1 MGNSYRIRTTPGQD
15 KNLVIQVDQDF
26 EQLEILSL
34 KIRQDDV
41 YLRMCADYGV
51 IAGRVF
57 ANNGYGLPN
66 AKVSVF
72 VPILPEDEENP
83 IISTIYPFKTLE
95 DTNDDG
101 YKFNLLPYLPSYS
114 QHVPTGT
121 FPSRKDA
128 LVNQTAVELYDKYYK
143 YTVTTNDSGDYMI
156 FGVPVGT
163 QTLVMNLDLSDM
175 GEFSLAPA
183 DLIRMGV
190 AIEEQFNGVQFK
202 SSATFTELPQ
212 IIVINKTIEVSPF
225 WGQEEICQIGIT
237 RSDFDVTSSA
247 NIDIKPTAIFMGSLM
262 SSTEKSAVKTSS
274 ISQKQTGELCKMITG
289 PGEIIGITQTIF
301 QDNYGLPVLKRA
313 DLPNGGKLIDADG
326 VWMFDVP
333 MNNDYVYTNEFGE
346 KVLSEDPSK
355 GIPTTGK
362 YRFKIKWQ
370 QSTSISEDYKRGY
383 YIVPNI
389 REKGWSSSNPD
400 SDPLLA
406 NPSSVE
412 WQKAQ
417 KSYTFSLDWS
427 AYTTSTTYNLTNP
440 DIADAVNCEDT
451 FYQFDYNKVYTTASL
466 VDNHKSAKNKEKF
479 LGIKR
484 IDDDTCEDSVN
495 RYPVNDGVFHT
506 TLIWRIF
513 NILIV
518 IIGVLLR
525 YIVLPLYHIVAFLWN
540 TWLIIFLLAV
550 FEYLVANK
558 IFDLYVSILLA
569 TSSVP
574 PDTGAALAFK
584 FQIVIWGLFG
594 IAVAVAFGLLL
605 STGWKFPKLK
615 FPMITYPDCDTCD
628 CDGNT
633 DDAPPFE
640 PPSGTSVNLQSV
652 NSVLVPYNTENPYL
666 NLNINFSTYFPSP
679 WSSSTDKTSIIRLLT
694 GNSGTTFTNGV
705 PITEISGGAIYNT
718 SQIPF
723 GERINLFNTKGKYY
737 EGVNQ
742 VSITI
747 EPGTNTSP
755 TDYYLDNVIVV
766 IGNSGVVT
774 TLTAGTMFSFVNP
787 SNSQDINLTGGTTN
801 VYGTNNVTGTT
812 VYPNPIS
819 ITYANPTS
827 KSSGNITASFTTT
840 SSNSTDKVYQYPSD
854 IEYFQV
860 LTGLTVSEFRTI
872 SSSLPKIQ
880 GSFAELIESETT
892 ITRTIGSTT
901 ITKTIK
907 PIDLDFID
915 QQILIIQRGVDPY
928 SPVYNMKVRLGK
940 IFGGNNFSDVEFESD
955 YRLNIPVRNT
965 TATTISDMMYNHN
978 PIPGATNATIDNGF
992 QLYFPSYIFTAST
1005 TQYMGYPSKLQ
1016 NYYSQIGRN
1025 LVIIPGTYLINNA
1038 VMSSALDLYTTPPTN
1053 VVGGSYDISS
1063 KNTNRFYSSSPTN
1076 QSATY
1081 NLNES
1086 FEGGSFMF
1094 GTTTPT
1100 ASTTGYYFTKIYP
1113 TGTTISMTDYDR
1125 IVMRSD
1131 RLPSGD
1137 LFKTYLNNTYLLQQ
1151 NNLMNIY
1158 SFTET
1163 GVMSTGPTLFNPSY
1177 GGGDGLSDG
1186 NAYNSVLNSFN
1197 CNGISELKCYE
1208 GDGLG
1213 LTVNQVC
1220 KNDDS
1225 VENGCYIFVKNPLF
1239 GLPND
1244 FKLMGE
1250 YIYRFR
1256 FNYGLCQG
1264 VLSNVFNN
1272 NWING
1277 NLYAYPFKVDTI
1289 FGSNNKVSRRK
1300 YPNKLVVLHDET
1312 NSFYYRSSPYDA
1324 SSNLF
1329 IGSPGN
1335 QSGDGGNVR
1344 NLKTPTTILNMGPR
1358 EAFLKEISLNN
1369 NFDGYNMIK
1378 MPQTTYN
1385 DLSEMINFFGI
1396 IRLTN
1401 ATGFLNKMF
1410 GNQITRLFSRSGRK
1424 VDADFAQSSAIN
1436 SQIGVIPFDA
1446 DFYETSGTTFGT
1458 TGVDF
1463 PVIAASFNGT
1473 VPAAAGGGN
1482 ANMIMMGIYFSSS
1495 TEDMQIRDYIT
1506 PGRVIRYDTG
1516 ANEFVYDY
1524 TPIKSQVVP
1533 NYRWNIN
1540 AGNSI
1545 FGSQTNEWETSISGI
1560 TALPFQKMERF
1571 NDDFPKGAT
1580 GSYDGP
1586 DAYNARGYLFSVSGL
1601 NATGGNAIYQLT
1613 PTTTPNPALGG
1624 APWYFY
1630 FGVKKGATAINKFYT
1645 TYIGE
1650 TTLNG

>member
-41 YLRMCADYGV
+41 YLRMCSDYGV

-72 VPILPEDEENP
+72 VPILPEDENNP

-183 DLIRMGV
+183 DLVRMGV
-190 AIEEQFNGVQFK
+190 ATEEQFNGNQFK
-202 SSATFTELPQ
+202 SSATFSELPQ

-225 WGQEEICQIGIT
+225 WGQEEICQIGVT

-247 NIDIKPTAIFMGSLM
+247 NIDISPTAIFMGSLM

-274 ISQKQTGELCKMITG
+274 VSQKQTGELCKMITG

-313 DLPNGGKLIDADG
+313 DLPSGGKLIDGDG

-389 REKGWSSSNPD
+389 REKGWTNPNN
-400 SDPLLA
+400 DPLLS
-406 NPSSVE
+406 NPSSIE

-440 DIADAVNCEDT
+440 DIAAAVNCEDT

-466 VDNHKSAKNKEKF
+466 VDNHKSSKNKEKF

-513 NILIV
+513 NILII
-518 IIGVLLR
+518 IIGLLLR
-525 YIVLPLYHIVAFLWN
+525 FIVLPIYHILAFLWD
-540 TWLIIFLLAV
+540 TWLKDVLWLVIILIIGYFIKTKIVGAAGAS
-550 FEYLVANK
+550 AN
-558 IFDLYVSILLA
+558 
-569 TSSVP
+569 VP
-574 PDTGAALAFK
+574 PDYGAMLGFLAGAALLSGLAILLTVIYFK
-584 FQIVIWGLFG
+584 ELRQ
-594 IAVAVAFGLLL
+594 
-605 STGWKFPKLK
+605 WKFPPIK

-628 CDGNT
+628 CEGNT

-640 PPSGTSVNLQSV
+640 PASGSTSVSTQPLS
-652 NSVLVPYNTENPYL
+652 SVLVQYNTSDINSPYA
-666 NLNINFSTYFPSP
+666 NLDLNFSSYFPSP
-679 WSSSTDKTSIIRLLT
+679 WSSSTDKASILRLLA
-694 GNSGTTFTNGV
+694 GNSSTTYTNGV
-705 PITEISGGAIYNT
+705 PITETPVPGVVYNT

-742 VSITI
+742 VKITI
-747 EPGTNTSP
+747 EPVNNTS
-755 TDYYLDNVIVV
+755 YYLDNVIVV
-766 IGNSGVVT
+766 IGTSATVS
-774 TLTAGTMFSFVNP
+774 LTAGTMFSLVNP
-787 SNSQDINLTGGTTN
+787 SNSQDTNITGGPTN
-801 VYGTNNVTGTT
+801 FYGSNNITGTT
-812 VYPNPIS
+812 TYPNPIS
-819 ITYANPTS
+819 VTYANPTS
-827 KSSGNITASFTTT
+827 KNSGNITASFATT
-840 SSNSTDKVYQYPSD
+840 STTGADKVYQYPSD

-860 LTGLTVSEFRTI
+860 LANMTVSQFRALAP
-872 SSSLPKIQ
+872 SSPIQ
-880 GSFAELIESETT
+880 GSFAELIESTTT
-892 ITRTIGSTT
+892 ITRTIGNQT
-901 ITKTIK
+901 ITRTIK
-907 PIDLDFID
+907 PIDLDYNTE
-915 QQILIIQRGVDPY
+915 QILIIQRGVDPY
-928 SPVYNMKVRLGK
+928 SPVYNMKVELGK
-940 IFGGNNFSDVEFESD
+940 IFGNNNFNAYDVTGD

-965 TATTISDMMYNHN
+965 TASPSDLMYNHN
-978 PIPGATNATIDNGF
+978 PSPGATNATIDNGF
-992 QLYFPSYIFTAST
+992 HLYFPSYIFKPSP
-1005 TQYMGYPSKLQ
+1005 TQYIPYASKLQ
-1016 NYYSQIGRN
+1016 NYYSQIGVKLLN
-1025 LVIIPGTYLINNA
+1025 TNPHYFVDTAEPGSEFNVCANS
-1038 VMSSALDLYTTPPTN
+1038 VVNDVFTN
-1053 VVGGSYDISS
+1053 TS
-1063 KNTNRFYSSSPTN
+1063 NRFYSGIISSG
-1076 QSATY
+1076 TY
-1081 NLNES
+1081 GSTES
-1086 FEGGSFMF
+1086 IEGGSFMY
-1094 GTTTPT
+1094 GTPT
-1100 ASTTGYYFTKIYP
+1100 SGYYFTKIYP
-1113 TGTTISMTDYDR
+1113 TSSIISMTDSDR

-1137 LFKTYLNNTYLLQQ
+1137 LLKTYLNNTLLLQQ
-1151 NNLMNIY
+1151 NNNMNIY

-1163 GVMSTGPTLFNPSY
+1163 EVISTGPTLFNPSY
-1177 GGGDGLSDG
+1177 GGGDGLSDE
-1186 NAYNSVLNSFN
+1186 NAYNSVLNSFT
-1197 CNGISELKCYE
+1197 CNGIAQLKCYE
-1208 GDGLG
+1208 GVGLG
-1213 LTVNQVC
+1213 LTVSIPC
-1220 KNDDS
+1220 KNSDS
-1225 VENGCYIFVKNPLF
+1225 VENGCYIFVKKPLK
-1239 GLPND
+1239 GLGSD
-1244 FKLMGE
+1244 MRLMDE

-1289 FGSNNKVSRRK
+1289 FGSNNKVKLRK
-1300 YPNKLVVLHDET
+1300 YPKNLVVLHEET
-1312 NSFYYRSSPYDA
+1312 NNFYYRSSPYDE
-1324 SSNLF
+1324 STNSF
-1329 IGSPGN
+1329 IGSTGN
-1335 QSGDGGNVR
+1335 QPSSGGNQR

-1378 MPQTTYN
+1378 MPQTTYK
-1385 DLSEMINFFGI
+1385 DLSEMINFFSI
-1396 IRLTN
+1396 IRLTD
-1401 ATGFLNKMF
+1401 ADGFLKKMF

-1446 DFYETSGTTFGT
+1446 DFYTTSGTSIGT
-1458 TGVDF
+1458 GIDF
-1463 PVIAASFNGT
+1463 SVIAAKFQGT
-1473 VPAAAGGGN
+1473 VPVAAGGGTS
-1482 ANMIMMGIYFSSS
+1482 NMIMMGIYFSSS

-1516 ANEFVYDY
+1516 ANTFVYDY

-1540 AGNSI
+1540 PGSSI
-1545 FGSQTNEWETSISGI
+1545 FGSQTNEWATDGVSIE
-1560 TALPFQKMERF
+1560 ALPFQKMERF
-1571 NDDFPKGAT
+1571 NDKFPVGAT

-1586 DAYNARGYLFSVSGL
+1586 DAYNARGYLFSVSNL
-1601 NATGGNAIYQLT
+1601 TATGGNAIYQLT
-1613 PTTTPNPALGG
+1613 PATNPNPALGG

-1645 TYIGE
+1645 AYIGE

>member
-72 VPILPEDEENP
+72 VPILPEDENNP

-183 DLIRMGV
+183 DLVRMGV
-190 AIEEQFNGVQFK
+190 ATEEQFNGVQFK

-262 SSTEKSAVKTSS
+262 SSNEKSAVKTSS

-313 DLPNGGKLIDADG
+313 DLPNGGKLIDGDG

-389 REKGWSSSNPD
+389 KEKGWSLSNPD

-406 NPSSVE
+406 NPTSIE

-513 NILIV
+513 NILII

-525 YIVLPLYHIVAFLWN
+525 YIVLPLYHILAFLWN
-540 TWLIIFLLAV
+540 YWLIQVLGAI
-550 FEYLVANK
+550 LVLICINNA
-558 IFDLYVSILLA
+558 A
-569 TSSVP
+569 TNATNYGVAMAGVP
-574 PDTGAALAFK
+574 PDTGAANAFLFTSLAWFT
-584 FQIVIWGLFG
+584 LAAG
-594 IAVAVAFGLLL
+594 IGATFFLLL
-605 STGWKFPKLK
+605 GLWKFKPIK

-640 PPSGTSVNLQSV
+640 PSSGTSVSTQPL
-652 NSVLVPYNTENPYL
+652 NSVLVPYNTDLPYTKL
-666 NLNINFSTYFPSP
+666 NTNFSTYFPSP
-679 WSSSTDKTSIIRLLT
+679 WSSSTDKTSILRLLT
-694 GNSGTTFTNGV
+694 GNSGTTYTNGV
-705 PITEISGGAIYNT
+705 PITEISGGAVYNT

-747 EPGTNTSP
+747 EPINNSTAF
-755 TDYYLDNVIVV
+755 YLDNVIVV
-766 IGNSGVVT
+766 IATSGILS

-801 VYGTNNVTGTT
+801 VYGTNNITGTT
-812 VYPNPIS
+812 VYPNPIN

-827 KSSGNITASFTTT
+827 KNSGNVTASFTTT

-860 LTGLTVSEFRTI
+860 LTGLTVSQFRAI
-872 SSSLPKIQ
+872 SSSLPLVQ
-880 GSFAELIESETT
+880 GSFAELIESTTT
-892 ITRTIGSTT
+892 IRKTTGITT

-907 PIDLDFID
+907 PIDLDIID
-915 QQILIIQRGVDPY
+915 EQILIIQRGVDPY

-965 TATTISDMMYNHN
+965 TNTSISDMMYNHN

-992 QLYFPSYIFTAST
+992 QLYFPSYVFTPSS
-1005 TQYMGYPSKLQ
+1005 TQYMGYASKLQ
-1016 NYYSQIGRN
+1016 NYYSQIGVK
-1025 LVIIPGTYLINNA
+1025 LLTPPGTYLIDSTLPTTTAFN
-1038 VMSSALDLYTTPPTN
+1038 LYAASITYNGANDVFSLT
-1053 VVGGSYDISS
+1053 S
-1063 KNTNRFYSSSPTN
+1063 NRFYTASTTN

-1081 NLNES
+1081 NPNES
-1086 FEGGSFMF
+1086 IEGGSFMF

-1113 TGTTISMTDYDR
+1113 TGSTITMTDSNK
-1125 IVMRSD
+1125 IVMKSD

-1151 NNLMNIY
+1151 NNVMNIY

-1163 GVMSTGPTLFNPSY
+1163 GVISTGPTLFNPSY
-1177 GGGDGLSDG
+1177 GGGDGLSDE
-1186 NAYNSVLNSFN
+1186 NAYNSVLNSFT
-1197 CNGISELKCYE
+1197 CNGIAELKCYE
-1208 GDGLG
+1208 NEGLS
-1213 LTVNQVC
+1213 LIVNQGC

-1225 VENGCYIFVKNPLF
+1225 VENGCYIFVKDPLF
-1239 GLPND
+1239 GLSKD
-1244 FKLMGE
+1244 FKSMGE

-1289 FGSNNKVSRRK
+1289 FGSNNKVSQRK
-1300 YPNKLVVLHDET
+1300 YPKNLVVLHDET
-1312 NSFYYRSSPYDA
+1312 NNFYYRSSPYDD
-1324 SSNLF
+1324 STDLF

-1335 QSGDGGNVR
+1335 QQGDGGNVR

-1358 EAFLKEISLNN
+1358 ESFLKEISLNN
-1369 NFDGYNMIK
+1369 NFDGYNMVKI
-1378 MPQTTYN
+1378 PQTTYK
-1385 DLSEMINFFGI
+1385 DLSEMINFFSI
-1396 IRLTN
+1396 IRLTDSK
-1401 ATGFLNKMF
+1401 GFLQKMF

-1446 DFYETSGTTFGT
+1446 DFYTTSGNTFGT

-1463 PVIAASFNGT
+1463 SVIAASFNGT
-1473 VPAAAGGGN
+1473 VPAAAGGGFS
-1482 ANMIMMGIYFSSS
+1482 NMIMMGIYFSSS

-1516 ANEFVYDY
+1516 ANKFVYDY

-1533 NYRWNIN
+1533 NYKWNIN
-1540 AGNSI
+1540 AGGSI

-1560 TALPFQKMERF
+1560 TELPYQKMERY

-1601 NATGGNAIYQLT
+1601 NATGGNAIYQLN
-1613 PTTTPNPALGG
+1613 PNTTPNPALGG

>member
-1 MGNSYRIRTTPGQD
+1 
-15 KNLVIQVDQDF
+15 
-26 EQLEILSL
+26 
-34 KIRQDDV
+34 
-41 YLRMCADYGV
+41 
-51 IAGRVF
+51 
-57 ANNGYGLPN
+57 
-66 AKVSVF
+66 
-72 VPILPEDEENP
+72 
-83 IISTIYPFKTLE
+83 
-95 DTNDDG
+95 
-101 YKFNLLPYLPSYS
+101 
-114 QHVPTGT
+114 
-121 FPSRKDA
+121 
-128 LVNQTAVELYDKYYK
+128 
-143 YTVTTNDSGDYMI
+143 MI

-183 DLIRMGV
+183 DLVRMGV
-190 AIEEQFNGVQFK
+190 ATEEQFNGTQFK
-202 SSATFTELPQ
+202 SSATFSELPQ

-262 SSTEKSAVKTSS
+262 SSTEKSAVKTSNV
-274 ISQKQTGELCKMITG
+274 SQKQTGELCKMITG

-313 DLPNGGKLIDADG
+313 DLPNGGKLIDGDG

-333 MNNDYVYTNEFGE
+333 MNNDYVFTNEFGE
-346 KVLSEDPSK
+346 KVLSEDPTK

-389 REKGWSSSNPD
+389 REKGWSSTNPNV
-400 SDPLLA
+400 DPLLLS
-406 NPSSVE
+406 PTSIE

-440 DIADAVNCEDT
+440 DIAAAVNCEDT

-513 NILIV
+513 NILII

-540 TWLIIFLLAV
+540 TWLIGLL
-550 FEYLVANK
+550 FGYLMALCVKQIANLWTA
-558 IFDLYVSILLA
+558 IGLA
-569 TSSVP
+569 NAAVP
-574 PDTGAALAFK
+574 PDTGAAAGFYI
-584 FQIVIWGLFG
+584 QIVAWG
-594 IAVAVAFGLLL
+594 VAIVLLL
-605 STGWKFPKLK
+605 AAFVFIGLWKFPPLK

-633 DDAPPFE
+633 DDAPPIE
-640 PPSGTSVNLQSV
+640 PPPGLSVSV
-652 NSVLVPYNTENPYL
+652 QPPTETVLVPYNTDSPYYKL
-666 NLNINFSTYFPSP
+666 NTSFSTYFPGP
-679 WSSSTDKTSIIRLLT
+679 NWNSSTDKTSIFRLIT
-694 GNSGTTFTNGV
+694 GNSGTTYTNGV
-705 PITEISGGAIYNT
+705 PIKETSGNAEFTT

-747 EPGTNTSP
+747 EPVQNTSS
-755 TDYYLDNVIVV
+755 TAFYLDNVIVV
-766 IGNSGVVT
+766 IGLPPQT
-774 TLTAGTMFSFVNP
+774 LTLTAGTMFSFVNP
-787 SNSQDINLTGGTTN
+787 SKSQDINITGGTTN
-801 VYGTNNVTGTT
+801 IYGTNNITGTT
-812 VYPNPIS
+812 TYPSTIN
-819 ITYANPTS
+819 ITYANPNST
-827 KSSGNITASFTTT
+827 SGNITKSFTTN
-840 SSNSTDKVYQYPSD
+840 SNGPDKVYQYPSD

-860 LTGLTVSEFRTI
+860 LTGMTVSQFRAMAP
-872 SSSLPKIQ
+872 SSPIQ
-880 GSFAELIESETT
+880 GSFAELIESK
-892 ITRTIGSTT
+892 TT
-901 ITKTIK
+901 ITKTIPNPSSPGTYLSYNSVIK
-907 PIDLDFID
+907 PIDLDTID
-915 QQILIIQRGVDPY
+915 EQILIIQRGVDPY
-928 SPVYNMKVRLGK
+928 SPVYNMKVRLGT
-940 IFGGNNFSDVEFESD
+940 IFGFNNINSVFVEGD

-965 TATTISDMMYNHN
+965 TASTISDMMYNHN
-978 PIPGATNATIDNGF
+978 PIPGATNATVDNGF
-992 QLYFPSYIFTAST
+992 HLYFPSYVFTAG
-1005 TQYMGYPSKLQ
+1005 TQYTGYASKLQ
-1016 NYYSQIGRN
+1016 NYYSQIGKKLLTASPPYYVDN
-1025 LVIIPGTYLINNA
+1025 NISASAFNACVNSGTNF
-1038 VMSSALDLYTTPPTN
+1038 
-1053 VVGGSYDISS
+1053 GGNDVFT
-1063 KNTNRFYSSSPTN
+1063 KNTNRFWSVIISSS
-1076 QSATY
+1076 TY
-1081 NLNES
+1081 GSTES
-1086 FEGGSFMF
+1086 IEGGSFMY
-1094 GTTTPT
+1094 GTGQFYSYGQSTP
-1100 ASTTGYYFTKIYP
+1100 GYYFTKIYP
-1113 TGTTISMTDYDR
+1113 TGTTISMSDSNR

-1151 NNLMNIY
+1151 NNNINIY

-1163 GVMSTGPTLFNPSY
+1163 GVASTGPTLFNPSY
-1177 GGGDGLSDG
+1177 GGDDGLSDN

-1197 CNGISELKCYE
+1197 CNGIAKLECYE
-1208 GDGLG
+1208 KNGLS

-1220 KNDDS
+1220 KNKDS
-1225 VENGCYIFVKNPLF
+1225 IENGCYIFVKEPLL
-1239 GLPND
+1239 GLIDGSD
-1244 FKLMGE
+1244 FKSMGE

-1289 FGSNNKVSRRK
+1289 FGSNNKVSQRK
-1300 YPNKLVVLHDET
+1300 YPKNLVVLHDET
-1312 NSFYYRSSPYDA
+1312 NNFYYRSSPYDE
-1324 SSNLF
+1324 STNSF

-1335 QSGDGGNVR
+1335 QSGSGGNVR

-1369 NFDGYNMIK
+1369 NFDGYNMVK
-1378 MPQTTYN
+1378 MPQTTYK
-1385 DLSEMINFFGI
+1385 DLSEMINFFSI
-1396 IRLTN
+1396 IRLTDSD
-1401 ATGFLNKMF
+1401 GFLNKMF
-1410 GNQITRLFSRSGRK
+1410 GNQITRLFSRNGRK

-1446 DFYETSGTTFGT
+1446 DFYTTSGTTFA

-1463 PVIAASFNGT
+1463 SVIAASFNGT
-1473 VPAAAGGGN
+1473 VPGGAGGGN
-1482 ANMIMMGIYFSSS
+1482 SNMIMMGIYFSSS

-1516 ANEFVYDY
+1516 ANQFVYDY
-1524 TPIKSQVVP
+1524 TIIKSQVVP
-1533 NYRWNIN
+1533 NYKWDVK
-1540 AGNSI
+1540 AGFSI
-1545 FGSQTNEWETSISGI
+1545 FGSQTNEWSTDGISINNNLSFE
-1560 TALPFQKMERF
+1560 ALPYQEMERY
-1571 NDDFPKGAT
+1571 NDNFPKGAT

-1586 DAYNARGYLFSVSGL
+1586 DAYNARGYLFSVLGL
-1601 NATGGNAIYQLT
+1601 TATGGNPIFQII
-1613 PTTTPNPALGG
+1613 PQTTPNPSLGG

-1630 FGVKKGATAINKFYT
+1630 FGVKKGATAINRFYT

-1650 TTLNG
+1650 TELNG

>member
-72 VPILPEDEENP
+72 VPILPEDENNP

-190 AIEEQFNGVQFK
+190 ATEEQFNGVQFK

-212 IIVINKTIEVSPF
+212 IVVINKTIEVSPF

-262 SSTEKSAVKTSS
+262 SSNEKSAVKTSS
-274 ISQKQTGELCKMITG
+274 VSQKQTGELCKMITG

-313 DLPNGGKLIDADG
+313 DLPNGGKLIDGDG

-333 MNNDYVYTNEFGE
+333 MNNDYVFTNEFGE
-346 KVLSEDPSK
+346 KVLSEDPTK

-389 REKGWSSSNPD
+389 REKGWSLSNPD
-400 SDPLLA
+400 SDPLA
-406 NPSSVE
+406 ITNPSSID

-513 NILIV
+513 NILII
-518 IIGVLLR
+518 IIGLLLR
-525 YIVLPLYHIVAFLWN
+525 YVVLPIYHLLAWLFDDFLILFITFGLIAFF
-540 TWLIIFLLAV
+540 TAMALINLVSWQISLSGLDAAASNGFLLNSAQWFAGAV
-550 FEYLVANK
+550 
-558 IFDLYVSILLA
+558 
-569 TSSVP
+569 
-574 PDTGAALAFK
+574 ALA
-584 FQIVIWGLFG
+584 LF
-594 IAVAVAFGLLL
+594 
-605 STGWKFPKLK
+605 STLITRARVYLPPLY

-628 CDGNT
+628 CNGNT

-640 PPSGTSVNLQSV
+640 PPSGTSVSAQSV
-652 NSVLVPYNTENPYL
+652 KSVLVPYNTDFAYG
-666 NLNINFSTYFPSP
+666 NLYANFPTYFPGP
-679 WSSSTDKTSIIRLLT
+679 NWNSSTDSASIFRLLT
-694 GNSGTTFTNGV
+694 GNSGTTYTNGV
-705 PITEISGGAIYNT
+705 PISEPPGGSVYNT

-742 VSITI
+742 VKITI
-747 EPGTNTSP
+747 EPVTNTSS
-755 TDYYLDNVIVV
+755 TAYYLDNVIVV
-766 IGNSGVVT
+766 IGTSTVAPL
-774 TLTAGTMFSFVNP
+774 LTAGTMFSFVNP
-787 SNSQDINLTGGTTN
+787 SNSQDINITGGTTN
-801 VYGTNNVTGTT
+801 VYGTNSVTGTT
-812 VYPNPIS
+812 TYPSTIN
-819 ITYANPTS
+819 ITYANPNS
-827 KSSGNITASFTTT
+827 KNSGNIPVSFTTT

-860 LTGLTVSEFRTI
+860 LTGLTVSQFRAI
-872 SSSLPKIQ
+872 SSTLPKIQ
-880 GSFAELIESETT
+880 GSFAELIEST
-892 ITRTIGSTT
+892 TT
-901 ITKTIK
+901 ITKTVGTTTYTATIK
-907 PIDLDFID
+907 PIDLDAID
-915 QQILIIQRGVDPY
+915 EQILIIQRGVDPY
-928 SPVYNMKVRLGK
+928 SPAYNMKVRVGK

-965 TATTISDMMYNHN
+965 TASTISDMMYNHN
-978 PIPGATNATIDNGF
+978 PGPGTTNGTSNNGF
-992 QLYFPSYIFTAST
+992 ELYFPSYIFKPSPTD
-1005 TQYMGYPSKLQ
+1005 YMGYASKLQ
-1016 NYYSQIGRN
+1016 NYYSQIGVK
-1025 LVIIPGTYLINNA
+1025 LLTPPGTYLID
-1038 VMSSALDLYTTPPTN
+1038 SALPTTTAFNLYAASITYNGANDVFSLT
-1053 VVGGSYDISS
+1053 S
-1063 KNTNRFYSSSPTN
+1063 NRFYSTSTTN

-1081 NLNES
+1081 NPNES
-1086 FEGGSFMF
+1086 IEGGSFMF
-1094 GTTTPT
+1094 GTTTLP
-1100 ASTTGYYFTKIYP
+1100 TTGYYFTKIYP
-1113 TGTTISMTDYDR
+1113 TSSIISMSDSNR
-1125 IVMRSD
+1125 IVMKSD

-1137 LFKTYLNNTYLLQQ
+1137 VLKTYLNNTLLLQQ
-1151 NNLMNIY
+1151 NNNINIY
-1158 SFTET
+1158 SFTEI
-1163 GVMSTGPTLFNPSY
+1163 GLASTGPTLLNPSY
-1177 GGGDGLSDG
+1177 GGGDGLSDD
-1186 NAYNSVLNSFN
+1186 NAYNSVLNSFT
-1197 CNGISELKCYE
+1197 CNGIAELKCYE
-1208 GDGLG
+1208 NEGLS
-1213 LTVNQVC
+1213 LTVNQGC

-1225 VENGCYIFVKNPLF
+1225 VQNGCYIFVKKPLKD
-1239 GLPND
+1239 LPKD
-1244 FKLMGE
+1244 ITLMGE

-1277 NLYAYPFKVDTI
+1277 NLYAFPFKVDTI
-1289 FGSNNKVSRRK
+1289 FGSNNKVSQRK
-1300 YPNKLVVLHDET
+1300 YPKNLVVLHDET
-1312 NSFYYRSSPYDA
+1312 NSFYYRSSPYDD

-1335 QSGDGGNVR
+1335 QQTSGGNVR

-1369 NFDGYNMIK
+1369 NFDGYNMVK
-1378 MPQTTYN
+1378 MPQTTYK
-1385 DLSEMINFFGI
+1385 DLSEMINFFSI
-1396 IRLTN
+1396 IRLTDSK
-1401 ATGFLNKMF
+1401 GFLNKMF

-1446 DFYETSGTTFGT
+1446 DFYTTSGTSFGT
-1458 TGVDF
+1458 TAVDF
-1463 PVIAASFNGT
+1463 SVVAAKFNGT
-1473 VPAAAGGGN
+1473 VPGAAGGGFSD
-1482 ANMIMMGIYFSSS
+1482 MIMMGIYFSSS

-1506 PGRVIRYDTG
+1506 PGRVIRYNTG
-1516 ANEFVYDY
+1516 LNKFVYDY

-1533 NYRWNIN
+1533 NYKWKIN
-1540 AGNSI
+1540 AGDTI
-1545 FGSQTNEWETSISGI
+1545 FGSQTNEWETNI
-1560 TALPFQKMERF
+1560 TEIEALSYQKMERF
-1571 NDDFPKGAT
+1571 DNDFPKGAT

-1601 NATGGNAIYQLT
+1601 NATGGNAIFQLK
-1613 PTTTPNPALGG
+1613 PQTTPNPALGG

>member
-1 MGNSYRIRTTPGQD
+1 MGNSYRIKTTPGQD

-41 YLRMCADYGV
+41 YLRMCSDYGV

-72 VPILPEDEENP
+72 VPILPEDENNP

-190 AIEEQFNGVQFK
+190 ATEEQFNGVQFK
-202 SSATFTELPQ
+202 SSATFSELPQ
-212 IIVINKTIEVSPF
+212 IVVINKTIEVSPF

-262 SSTEKSAVKTSS
+262 SSTEKSAVKTSNV
-274 ISQKQTGELCKMITG
+274 SQKQTGELCKMITG

-313 DLPNGGKLIDADG
+313 DLPNGGKLIDGDG

-333 MNNDYVYTNEFGE
+333 MNNDYVFTNEFGE

-389 REKGWSSSNPD
+389 REKGWTNPNN
-400 SDPLLA
+400 DPLLS
-406 NPSSVE
+406 NPSSIE

-440 DIADAVNCEDT
+440 DIAAAVNCEDT

-466 VDNHKSAKNKEKF
+466 IDNHKSSRNKEKF

-513 NILIV
+513 NILII
-518 IIGVLLR
+518 IIGLLLK
-525 YIVLPLYHIVAFLWN
+525 YIVLPIYHIIAFLWN
-540 TWLIIFLLAV
+540 GWFKLALYAFL
-550 FEYLVANK
+550 
-558 IFDLYVSILLA
+558 
-569 TSSVP
+569 
-574 PDTGAALAFK
+574 AALIGNQLVTTGTAAGFAYSGGD
-584 FQIVIWGLFG
+584 IGAGIGLTAIAAIWG
-594 IAVAVAFGLLL
+594 IALIAL
-605 STGWKFPKLK
+605 TGVFIYFAQYKFPPIKL
-615 FPMITYPDCDTCD
+615 PMITYPDCDTCD
-628 CDGNT
+628 CEGNT
-633 DDAPPFE
+633 DDAPPIE
-640 PPSGTSVNLQSV
+640 PASGSTSVSTQAV
-652 NSVLVPYNTENPYL
+652 NSILVPYNTNSPYV
-666 NLNINFSTYFPSP
+666 NLDINFSSYFPSP
-679 WSSSTDKTSIIRLLT
+679 WSSSTDKASILRLLT
-694 GNSGTTFTNGV
+694 GNPSTTSTNGV
-705 PITEISGGAIYNT
+705 PITESSGGAVYNT

-742 VSITI
+742 VKITI
-747 EPGTNTSP
+747 EPVNNTSP
-755 TDYYLDNVIVV
+755 TAYYLDNVIVV
-766 IGNSGVVT
+766 IG
-774 TLTAGTMFSFVNP
+774 TLGTSSLNAGTMFSFVNP
-787 SNSQDINLTGGTTN
+787 SNSQDNNITGGTTN
-801 VYGTNNVTGTT
+801 VYGSNNITGTT
-812 VYPNPIS
+812 TYPNPIS
-819 ITYANPTS
+819 ITYANPNS
-827 KSSGNITASFTTT
+827 KNSPNITVSFATTT
-840 SSNSTDKVYQYPSD
+840 TTGADKVYQYPSD

-860 LTGLTVSEFRTI
+860 LANMTVSQFRAAAAAATPTPI
-872 SSSLPKIQ
+872 P
-880 GSFAELIESETT
+880 GSFAELIESTTT
-892 ITRTIGSTT
+892 ITRTIGNTT

-907 PIDLDFID
+907 PIDLDD
-915 QQILIIQRGVDPY
+915 KEEQILIIQRGVDPY
-928 SPVYNMKVRLGK
+928 SPVYNMKVELGK
-940 IFGGNNFSDVEFESD
+940 IFGNNNFSAYDVTGD

-965 TATTISDMMYNHN
+965 TATTISDMMYNHDAN
-978 PIPGATNATIDNGF
+978 STNALPDNGF
-992 QLYFPSYIFTAST
+992 HLYFPSYIFKPSP
-1005 TQYMGYPSKLQ
+1005 TQYAGYASKLQ
-1016 NYYSQIGRN
+1016 NYYSQIGYKLLTTLPSYYVDN
-1025 LVIIPGTYLINNA
+1025 AEPGSAFYTNYVDGSPIIGGND
-1038 VMSSALDLYTTPPTN
+1038 VSSL
-1053 VVGGSYDISS
+1053 
-1063 KNTNRFYSSSPTN
+1063 NTNRFYSTLTTN
-1076 QSATY
+1076 KSATY
-1081 NLNES
+1081 GQFES
-1086 FEGGSFMF
+1086 FEGGSFMY
-1094 GTTTPT
+1094 GTPT
-1100 ASTTGYYFTKIYP
+1100 SGYYFTKIYP
-1113 TGTTISMTDYDR
+1113 TSSIISMTDSDR
-1125 IVMRSD
+1125 IVMKSD

-1137 LFKTYLNNTYLLQQ
+1137 SLKTYLNNTLLLQQ
-1151 NNLMNIY
+1151 NNNITIY

-1163 GVMSTGPTLFNPSY
+1163 AVISSGPTLFTPSY
-1177 GGGDGLSDG
+1177 GGGDGLSDE
-1186 NAYNSVLNSFN
+1186 NAYNSVLNSFD
-1197 CNGISELKCYE
+1197 CNGIVQLECYE
-1208 GDGLG
+1208 GVGLG
-1213 LTVNQVC
+1213 LTVNIPC
-1220 KNDDS
+1220 KNSDS
-1225 VENGCYIFVKNPLF
+1225 VENGCYVFVKEPLL
-1239 GLPND
+1239 GLPSD
-1244 FKLMGE
+1244 FQLMNE

-1289 FGSNNKVSRRK
+1289 FGSNNKVKLRK
-1300 YPNKLVVLHDET
+1300 YPKNLVVLHEET
-1312 NSFYYRSSPYDA
+1312 NNFYYRSSPYDE
-1324 SSNLF
+1324 STNSF
-1329 IGSPGN
+1329 IGSTGN
-1335 QSGDGGNVR
+1335 QPSSGGNTR

-1358 EAFLKEISLNN
+1358 ESFLKEISLNN
-1369 NFDGYNMIK
+1369 NFDGYNMVK
-1378 MPQTTYN
+1378 MPQTTYK
-1385 DLSEMINFFGI
+1385 DLSEMINFFSI
-1396 IRLTN
+1396 IRLTDSG
-1401 ATGFLNKMF
+1401 GFLKKMF

-1446 DFYETSGTTFGT
+1446 DFYTTSGTSIGT
-1458 TGVDF
+1458 GIDF
-1463 PVIAASFNGT
+1463 SVIAAQFQGT
-1473 VPAAAGGGN
+1473 VPVAAGGGGN
-1482 ANMIMMGIYFSSS
+1482 SNMVMMGIYFSSS

-1506 PGRVIRYDTG
+1506 PGRVIRYNTG
-1516 ANEFVYDY
+1516 LNKFVYDY

-1533 NYRWNIN
+1533 NYKWNIN
-1540 AGNSI
+1540 PGSSI
-1545 FGSQTNEWETSISGI
+1545 FGSQTNEWATNGTSIE
-1560 TALPFQKMERF
+1560 ALSYQKMERF
-1571 NDDFPKGAT
+1571 NDNFPVGAT

-1586 DAYNARGYLFSVSGL
+1586 DAYNARGYLFSVSNL
-1601 NATGGNAIYQLT
+1601 TATGGNAIYQLT
-1613 PTTTPNPALGG
+1613 PATNPNPALGG

>member
-1 MGNSYRIRTTPGQD
+1 
-15 KNLVIQVDQDF
+15 
-26 EQLEILSL
+26 
-34 KIRQDDV
+34 
-41 YLRMCADYGV
+41 MCADYGV

-72 VPILPEDEENP
+72 VPILPEDENNP

-128 LVNQTAVELYDKYYK
+128 LVNQTVVELYDKYYK

-183 DLIRMGV
+183 DLVRMGV
-190 AIEEQFNGVQFK
+190 ATEEQFNGVQFK

-262 SSTEKSAVKTSS
+262 SSNEKSAVKTSS

-313 DLPNGGKLIDADG
+313 DLPSGGKLIDGDG

-346 KVLSEDPSK
+346 KVLSEDPTK

-370 QSTSISEDYKRGY
+370 QSTSISEDYKRAY

-389 REKGWSSSNPD
+389 REKGWSLSNPD
-400 SDPLLA
+400 VDPLA
-406 NPSSVE
+406 ITNPSSID

-440 DIADAVNCEDT
+440 DIAAAVNCEDT

-466 VDNHKSAKNKEKF
+466 VDNHKSSRNKEKF

-513 NILIV
+513 NILII
-518 IIGVLLR
+518 IIGILLR
-525 YIVLPLYHIVAFLWN
+525 YVVLPVYHLLAWLLNTWFKYIFFVALEAFFLIMATDAFLSSG
-540 TWLIIFLLAV
+540 IALA
-550 FEYLVANK
+550 
-558 IFDLYVSILLA
+558 
-569 TSSVP
+569 SVP
-574 PDTGAALAFK
+574 PDAGASAAFMK
-584 FQIVIWGLFG
+584 TFYIWFTVASIFG
-594 IAVAVAFGLLL
+594 FAFVLVANAGTLL
-605 STGWKFPKLK
+605 KPLK

-640 PPSGTSVNLQSV
+640 PSSGTSVSTQPL
-652 NSVLVPYNTENPYL
+652 NSVLVPYNTNLPYF
-666 NLNINFSTYFPSP
+666 NLETNFSLYFPSP
-679 WSSSTDKTSIIRLLT
+679 WSSSTDKTSILRLLT
-694 GNSGTTFTNGV
+694 GNSGTTYTNGV

-742 VSITI
+742 VKITI
-747 EPGTNTSP
+747 EPVTNTSP

-766 IGNSGVVT
+766 IGTSVVVPS
-774 TLTAGTMFSFVNP
+774 LTAGTMFSFVNP

-854 IEYFQV
+854 VEYFQV
-860 LTGLTVSEFRTI
+860 LTGLTVSQFKTI

-880 GSFAELIESETT
+880 GSFAELIESTTT
-892 ITRTIGSTT
+892 ITRTIGNTT
-901 ITKTIK
+901 ITRTIK
-907 PIDLDFID
+907 PIDLDVID
-915 QQILIIQRGVDPY
+915 EKILIIQRGVDPY
-928 SPVYNMKVRLGK
+928 SPAYNMKVRLGK

-965 TATTISDMMYNHN
+965 TSTTISDMMYNHN

-992 QLYFPSYIFTAST
+992 ELYFPSYVFTPS
-1005 TQYMGYPSKLQ
+1005 TQYMGYASKLQ
-1016 NYYSQIGRN
+1016 NYYSQIGVK
-1025 LVIIPGTYLINNA
+1025 LLTPPGTYLIDSA
-1038 VMSSALDLYTTPPTN
+1038 VPATAFNLYAASITYN
-1053 VVGGSYDISS
+1053 GAIDVFSL
-1063 KNTNRFYSSSPTN
+1063 NTNRFYSSSPTN

-1086 FEGGSFMF
+1086 IEGGSFMF

-1113 TGTTISMTDYDR
+1113 TGTTISMSDSNR
-1125 IVMRSD
+1125 IIMKSD

-1151 NNLMNIY
+1151 NNNINIY
-1158 SFTET
+1158 SFSEL
-1163 GVMSTGPTLFNPSY
+1163 GVISTGPTLFTPSY

-1186 NAYNSVLNSFN
+1186 NAYNSVLNSFT
-1197 CNGISELKCYE
+1197 CNNIAELKCYE
-1208 GDGLG
+1208 NQGLS
-1213 LTVNQVC
+1213 LTVNPSC

-1225 VENGCYIFVKNPLF
+1225 VENGCYIFVKKPLTD
-1239 GLPND
+1239 LPKD
-1244 FKLMGE
+1244 FKSMGE
-1250 YIYRFR
+1250 YLYRFR

-1289 FGSNNKVSRRK
+1289 FGSNNKVSQRK
-1300 YPNKLVVLHDET
+1300 YPKKLVVLHDET
-1312 NSFYYRSSPYDA
+1312 NNFYYRSSPYDT

-1369 NFDGYNMIK
+1369 NFDGYNMVK
-1378 MPQTTYN
+1378 MPQTTYK
-1385 DLSEMINFFGI
+1385 DLSEMINFFSI
-1396 IRLTN
+1396 IRLTDS
-1401 ATGFLNKMF
+1401 TGFLQKMF

-1446 DFYETSGTTFGT
+1446 DFYTTSGTTFGT

-1463 PVIAASFNGT
+1463 SVVAALFNGA
-1473 VPAAAGGGN
+1473 VPAAAGGGFS
-1482 ANMIMMGIYFSSS
+1482 NMIMMGIYFSSS

-1516 ANEFVYDY
+1516 LNKFVYDY

-1533 NYRWNIN
+1533 NYKWRIN
-1540 AGNSI
+1540 AGDTI
-1545 FGSQTNEWETSISGI
+1545 FGSQTNEWETSITGI
-1560 TALPFQKMERF
+1560 TALPYQEMERY
-1571 NDDFPKGAT
+1571 NDNFPKGAT

-1601 NATGGNAIYQLT
+1601 NATGGNAIFQLK
-1613 PTTTPNPALGG
+1613 PQTTPNPALGG